1 MMLTVAVPDHM
12 KDQANSLA
20 MALGE
25 GPSDG
30 LTYGRLAARDASGNL
45 FFWATFLKSQ
55 LKQDWSHPLQRPAW
69 DAQGALDMK
78 AAEAARD
85 ALYIWPSSEGP
96 EDPQQAQ
103 QDKISVIAGLPSARA
118 LALLGLSSEVEK

>member
-1 MMLTVAVPDHM
+1 MMLTVAVPAHM

-25 GPSDG
+25 GLSDG
-30 LTYGRLAARDASGNL
+30 LTYGRLSARDASGNL
-45 FFWATFLKSQ
+45 FFWAVFLKSQ

-69 DAQGALDMK
+69 DAQGALDIK

-85 ALYIWPSSEGP
+85 ALYIWPSSE
-96 EDPQQAQ
+96 DLAAPQQAQ
-103 QDKISVIAGLPSARA
+103 QDKISVIAGISSSIA
-118 LALLGLSSEVEK
+118 LKLLGLSREE